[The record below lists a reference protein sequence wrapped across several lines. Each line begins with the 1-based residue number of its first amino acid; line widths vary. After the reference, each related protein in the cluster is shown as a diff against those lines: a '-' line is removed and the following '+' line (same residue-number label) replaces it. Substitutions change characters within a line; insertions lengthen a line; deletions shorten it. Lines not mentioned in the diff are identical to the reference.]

1 MPHRAQEARH
11 PENTSP
17 YMKANS
23 TTANKLVGAGSCIRV
38 ADAIREAGKMET
50 TMAMGS
56 DSTQLEQLL
65 RLDGIR
71 IL

>member
-1 MPHRAQEARH
+1 MAPTAEEVWWAG
-11 PENTSP
+11 NTSL
-17 YMKANS
+17 YLKVNS
-23 TTANKLVGAGSCIRV
+23 TTANKLVGAGFCILV
-38 ADAIREAGKMET
+38 ADATRETGKMET

-56 DSTQLEQLL
+56 DSTQLEPLL